1 MKLLPRP
8 TFVAW
13 VRFWVAA
20 IVETLGARRFAR
32 VLEARLA
39 DRALA
44 VTGDEHV
51 PRAGAFVLAVNHYHA
66 GLTLD
71 VIAATLR
78 AASAVRPRIDD
89 ECAVVT
95 GHRIPLQSART
106 PGRFVRA
113 MRWLAGKFFA
123 RWSANVVRI
132 RIGGAAGVFGLAG
145 MRAWQTRA
153 KAGPTLV
160 FPEGVA
166 QGDLVTMREGVGAWL
181 ASFGVPV
188 IPVGVCWCDGRWR
201 VEIGAPMQWAKRRDL
216 RDVQLGMAIA
226 ALLPEELAP
235 AWGEM
240 LARHRAVHSARA
252 VSTDA
257 VA

>member
-1 MKLLPRP
+1 MTPLPRP
-8 TFVAW
+8 TFIAW
-13 VRFWVAA
+13 VRFWFVAIA
-20 IVETLGARRFAR
+20 ETLGARRFGRVLDAR
-32 VLEARLA
+32 VGARA
-39 DRALA
+39 MD
-44 VTGDEHV
+44 VIGSEHV
-51 PRAGAFVLAVNHYHA
+51 PREGAFVFAVNHYHA

-95 GHRIPLQSART
+95 GHRIPLQSARS
-106 PGRFVRA
+106 PGRLVLT
-113 MRWLAGKFFA
+113 MRWLAGRFFA

-132 RIGGAAGVFGLAG
+132 RIGAAQGVFGLAG

-153 KAGPTLV
+153 RAGPTLV

-166 QGDLVTMREGVGAWL
+166 NGDLVTMREGVGAWL

-188 IPVGVCWCDGRWR
+188 VPVGVCWSEGRWR

-235 AWGEM
+235 AWRDL
-240 LARHRAVHSARA
+240 LARHRAAHAPS
-252 VSTDA
+252 A
-257 VA
+257 VAVLAS

>member
-1 MKLLPRP
+1 MTLPER
-8 TFVAW
+8 TLVAW
-13 VRFWVAA
+13 LRFWAIA

-32 VLEARLA
+32 VLAARLHG
-39 DRALA
+39 RALDVSGA
-44 VTGDEHV
+44 EHV
-51 PRAGAFVLAVNHYHA
+51 PADGAFVFAVNHYHA

-78 AASAVRPRIDD
+78 AASEARPGIDS
-89 ECAVVT
+89 ECAVVA
-95 GHRIPLQSART
+95 GHRVRST
-106 PGRFVRA
+106 HNPGRVLRA
-113 MRWLAGKFFA
+113 VRWLAGRFFA
-123 RWSANVVRI
+123 RWNANVVRI
-132 RIGGAAGVFGLAG
+132 RIGAEEGVFGLAG

-166 QGDLVTMREGVGAWL
+166 HGDLVTMREGVGAWL

-188 IPVGVCWCDGRWR
+188 VPVGVCWSDGRWR

-226 ALLPEELAP
+226 SLLPEELAP
-235 AWGEM
+235 AWSAM
-240 LARHRAVHSARA
+240 LARHRAVHSPRV
-252 VSTDA
+252 VSTNA